1 MEPKTVTITVE
12 EYKGLLESQSLLDA
26 LEEHGV
32 DNWSGY
38 SDAVAEFYGEFDE

>member
-12 EYKGLLESQSLLDA
+12 EYKDLLESQALLDA
-26 LEEHGV
+26 LESCGV

-38 SDAVAEFYGEFDE
+38 SDAISEFYGEDDE